1 VSIETIC
8 ADCGL
13 DVGDLE
19 DGHCGWSVCP
29 YRARERRGEK
39 PPSTDE
45 TRVRLQRAG
54 SGAAQIAAERERQ
67 ITGEGWDGGHDDAH
81 TDASLPRAAM
91 CYAGIAALVTVGGSM
106 ATQSVPA
113 GWPWEDGWWKP
124 SADPIRNLV
133 KAGALIAAEIDRLD
147 RERAR
152 HQNR

>member
-13 DVGDLE
+13 DVEDLE

-54 SGAAQIAAERERQ
+54 SAYRLLKEGDVICATDERLCDDCQWETLDAGDERQ
-67 ITGEGWDGGHDDAH
+67 PPRPVRPIGGQ
-81 TDASLPRAAM
+81 P
-91 CYAGIAALVTVGGSM
+91 
-106 ATQSVPA
+106 
-113 GWPWEDGWWKP
+113 
-124 SADPIRNLV
+124 
-133 KAGALIAAEIDRLD
+133 
-147 RERAR
+147 
-152 HQNR
+152 